1 MAGTFRWKNSLAL
14 EPQLAKRFYAV
25 IVLATVVGLALDF
38 TSIDPIR
45 ALFWSAVINGVTS
58 VPIMILMMLMASNPK
73 VMGTFVT
80 PVPLRML
87 GWLSTAVMAAVVIAM
102 FVFI

>member
-1 MAGTFRWKNSLAL
+1 MAI
-14 EPQLAKRFYAV
+14 
-25 IVLATVVGLALDF
+25 IVLATIVGLALDF

-45 ALFWSAVINGVTS
+45 ALFWSAVINGVTA
-58 VPIMILMMLMASNPK
+58 VPIMVLMMLMASNPK

-80 PVPLRML
+80 PMPLRML
-87 GWLSTAVMAAVVIAM
+87 GWLSTGVMAAAVIAM

>member
-1 MAGTFRWKNSLAL
+1 MAI
-14 EPQLAKRFYAV
+14 
-25 IVLATVVGLALDF
+25 IVLATIVGLALDF

-45 ALFWSAVINGVTS
+45 ALFWSAVINGVTA
-58 VPIMILMMLMASNPK
+58 VPIMVLMTLMASNPN

-80 PVPLRML
+80 PMPLRML
-87 GWLSTAVMAAVVIAM
+87 GWLSTGVMAAAVIAK

>member
-1 MAGTFRWKNSLAL
+1 MAI
-14 EPQLAKRFYAV
+14 
-25 IVLATVVGLALDF
+25 IVLATIVGLALDF

-45 ALFWSAVINGVTS
+45 ALFWSAVINGVTA
-58 VPIMILMMLMASNPK
+58 VPIMVLMTLMASNPK

-80 PVPLRML
+80 PMPLRML
-87 GWLSTAVMAAVVIAM
+87 GWLSTGVMAAAVIAK